1 MCGIIG
7 YAGVEAA
14 SNRDWLAAGRDAMA
28 HRGPDDIGEWW
39 SADGQVGFGHRR
51 LAIIDLSPGGHQP
64 MHDGADLTITFN
76 GEIYNFQELREELS
90 GLGETFRTRSDTE
103 VILKAYR
110 RWGSG
115 FVSRLYGMFA
125 LALHDASARKL
136 LLARD
141 RAGEKP
147 LYYLHSGKTLRFSS
161 ELKGLFADPTVQR
174 RVDPESLD
182 LYLSMGFVPGERAI
196 IQGISKL
203 PPAHALEF
211 DLASG
216 DIRKWR
222 YWELPGAPADAGAS
236 EEELAEELEELL
248 ARAVRRQMIADVPIG
263 ILLSGGVDSSLVTA
277 MAARAAPRVR
287 TFTVAFPGH
296 DRFDEGPHARLI
308 ADHFG
313 TDHEELEAEAAS
325 ADLLPMLAAQFDEP
339 IIDSSMIPTFLVT
352 RAVRRHC
359 TIALGGDGG
368 DELFAGYGHHSRL
381 AAMEPRA
388 RRVPARLR
396 RTLSRGA
403 LRAVPDGRGSRNWI
417 RALGVDLAREVP
429 LVACYFDQRA
439 RQGLLPGRAGIGRWP
454 DRPWAVNG
462 TDRGEFLDR
471 VIRTDFRTYLPEDI
485 LVKVD
490 RAAMRNSLEVRA
502 PFLDAEMLEFAWGK
516 VPVRLKG
523 AGDARKILPKALASK
538 LLPAAFDR
546 QRKQGFT
553 IPLASW
559 LRQGPFR
566 DLFRDVLLASD
577 SVFDRQTVG
586 RLFDGL
592 DRGYRNE
599 ERLFGLAQ
607 FELWRRHYGISV

>member
-7 YAGVEAA
+7 YAGREAA
-14 SNRDWLAAGRDAMA
+14 ADRAWLAVGRDAMA

-39 SADGQVGFGHRR
+39 SDDGRVGFGHRR

-64 MHDGADLTITFN
+64 MHDGEDLTITFN
-76 GEIYNFQELREELS
+76 GEIYNFQELREELRAK
-90 GLGETFRTRSDTE
+90 GESFRTRSDTE

-110 RWGSG
+110 RWGMD

-125 LALHDASARKL
+125 LALYDAAGRKL
-136 LLARD
+136 ILARD

-147 LYYLHSGKTLRFSS
+147 LYYVHSGGELRFSS
-161 ELKGLFADPTVQR
+161 ELKGLFADPAVSR
-174 RVDPESLD
+174 RVDPSSLD
-182 LYLSMGFVPGERAI
+182 LYLSMGFVPGDRAI
-196 IQGISKL
+196 IQGVSKL
-203 PPAHALEF
+203 PPAHVMEF
-211 DLASG
+211 DLDSG
-216 DIRKWR
+216 DLRQWR
-222 YWELPGAPADAGAS
+222 YWDLPPSPAESGVSDQDLTA
-236 EEELAEELEELL
+236 ELEELL

-287 TFTVAFPGH
+287 TFTIAFPGH
-296 DRFDEGPHARLI
+296 GRLDESPHARLI

-313 TDHEELEAEAAS
+313 TDHEVLEAEPAS

-381 AAMEPRA
+381 ATMEARA
-388 RRVPARLR
+388 RRVPPRLR
-396 RTLSRGA
+396 RALSRGA
-403 LRAVPDGRGSRNWI
+403 LRAVPDGRSGRNWI
-417 RALGVDLAREVP
+417 RALGVDVAREVP

-439 RQGLLPGRAGIGRWP
+439 RQSLLPGQAAIGNWP
-454 DRPWAVNG
+454 DRPWAMNG

-516 VPVRLKG
+516 VPIRLKG
-523 AGDARKILPKALASK
+523 SSGERKILLKVLASR
-538 LLPAAFDR
+538 LLPATFDR

-553 IPLASW
+553 IPLTSW
-559 LRQGPFR
+559 LREGRFR
-566 DLFRDVLLASD
+566 DLFRDVLLGSD
-577 SVFDRQTVG
+577 SVFDRKSVA

-607 FELWRRHYGISV
+607 FELWRRHYGVAV